1 MNIDKIQEQHFNKIN
16 NTLNLPLQSGFIAYY
31 LAEAGA
37 KRIELV
43 QKIQKH
49 HYVVH
54 TDYGAFKVI
63 TDPVDLPFCEV
74 LKLNNNETE
83 A

>member
-16 NTLNLPLQSGFIAYY
+16 STLNLPLQSGFIAYY

>member
-16 NTLNLPLQSGFIAYY
+16 SKLNLPLQSSFIACY
-31 LAEAGA
+31 LAEVGA
-37 KRIELV
+37 KRIELI

-49 HYVVH
+49 HYIVH
-54 TDYGAFKVI
+54 TDYGAFRVI

-74 LKLNNNETE
+74 LKLNNYE
-83 A
+83 AEA

>member
-1 MNIDKIQEQHFNKIN
+1 MNIDNIQEQHFNKIN
-16 NTLNLPLQSGFIAYY
+16 SKLNLPLQSSFIAYY

-43 QKIQKH
+43 QKILKH
-49 HYVVH
+49 HYVVL
-54 TDYGAFKVI
+54 TDCGTFKVI

-74 LKLNNNETE
+74 LKLNSYETE
-83 A
+83 V